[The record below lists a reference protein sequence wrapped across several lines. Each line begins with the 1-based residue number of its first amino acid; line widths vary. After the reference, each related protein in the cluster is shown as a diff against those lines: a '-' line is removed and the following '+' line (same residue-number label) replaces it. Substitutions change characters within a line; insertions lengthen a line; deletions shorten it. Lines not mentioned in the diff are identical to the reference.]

1 MRKFK
6 TFEQK
11 KFTSHLRMQNTKE
24 NSRFTTQQN
33 YNTLENV
40 KHIIEKNARHI
51 TKEGKK
57 KKEHKKIQDFGDTK
71 KLTTRFLRMQNSK
84 ESLRFTTQQI

>member
-1 MRKFK
+1 
-6 TFEQK
+6 
-11 KFTSHLRMQNTKE
+11 MQNTKE

-51 TKEGKK
+51 TKECKK
-57 KKEHKKIQDFGDTK
+57 KKNMRKFKTFEQKNLHHT
-71 KLTTRFLRMQNSK
+71 
-84 ESLRFTTQQI
+84 